1 MPGNLRRA
9 TKKTIKRKG
18 TKMKFT
24 KMHGIGNNYIYINCF
39 EEKLTHDEMS
49 IIAEKV
55 ADKNFGIGAD
65 GAIFICP
72 SDEDGVDGEMRMYN
86 ADGSYGKMCGN
97 GIRCVAKYMYDHAI
111 VDKTELCIVSGGA
124 KKYLTLYVS
133 EEQAGMDAKGAC
145 GIDTKKTYSKRADGY
160 VVDAVRVDMGE
171 PIFDKNAIPV
181 TVDDDKMVDIITPA
195 GKKDKACL
203 QYPYV
208 VNGAEYKGTFVS
220 VGNPHSVIFVDE
232 VDNLD
237 LDKIGPGFENSEIF
251 PERVNTEFV
260 KIIDRKNVKMRVYE
274 RGSGETLACGT
285 GGTAVAVACILNGFT
300 DNEVNVHLLG
310 GDLKYEWDSNTN
322 HMIMTG
328 PASYICEG
336 EL

>member
-1 MPGNLRRA
+1 
-9 TKKTIKRKG
+9 
-18 TKMKFT
+18 MKFT

-39 EEKLTHDEMS
+39 EENVSQEEMGL
-49 IIAEKV
+49 IAMKV

-72 SDEDGVDGEMRMYN
+72 SDEEGVDGEMRMYN

-111 VDKTELCIVSGGA
+111 VDKTDLCIVSGGS
-124 KKYLTLYVS
+124 KKYLKLFTKK
-133 EEQAGMDAKGAC
+133 EIAGDDAKSAC
-145 GIDTKKTYSKRADGY
+145 GIDTKKAYSKRPDGM
-160 VVDAVRVDMGE
+160 VVDKVRVDMGK
-171 PIFDKNAIPV
+171 PIFAPKDIPMSV
-181 TVDDDKMVDIITPA
+181 SESAKPGVQVVDPKLLTEITTPA
-195 GKKDKACL
+195 GENDMAAVM
-203 QYPYV
+203 YPYIV
-208 VNGAEYKGTFVS
+208 DGKEYKITCVS
-220 VGNPHSVIFVDE
+220 VGNPHAVLFIDGVDE
-232 VDNLD
+232 LD
-237 LDKIGPGFENSEIF
+237 LEKIGPAFENHELF

-260 KIIDRKNVKMRVYE
+260 EVLDRKNAKMRVYE

-300 DNEVNVHLLG
+300 ENEVTVHLLG
-310 GDLKYEWDSNTN
+310 GDLTYKWDEKTG

>member
-1 MPGNLRRA
+1 
-9 TKKTIKRKG
+9 
-18 TKMKFT
+18 MKFT

-39 EEKLTHDEMS
+39 EETVTHEEMG
-49 IIAEKV
+49 IISEKV

-72 SDEDGVDGEMRMYN
+72 SDEEGVDAEMRMYN

-97 GIRCVAKYMYDHAI
+97 GIRCVAKYMYDQGI
-111 VDKTELCIVSGGA
+111 VDKTELCIVSAGS

-133 EEQAGMDAKGAC
+133 KEQPGKDSKGAC
-145 GIDTKKTYSKRADGY
+145 GIDTKKSYSKRADGL
-160 VVDAVRVDMGE
+160 VVDSVRVDMGE
-171 PIFDKNAIPV
+171 PHFAAKDIPAI
-181 TVDDDKMVDIITPA
+181 VDEEKMVDIITPS
-195 GKKDKACL
+195 GKKEKVCMMYSYTVD
-203 QYPYV
+203 
-208 VNGAEYKGTFVS
+208 GAEQKGTFVS
-220 VGNPHSVIFVDE
+220 VGNPHSVIFVDD
-232 VDNLD
+232 VDSLD

-260 KIIDRKNVKMRVYE
+260 RIIDRKNVQMRVYE

-285 GGTAVAVACILNGFT
+285 GGTATAVACIINGFT
-300 DNEVNVHLLG
+300 DNEVTVHLVG
-310 GDLKYEWDSNTN
+310 GDLKYEWDVNTN